1 MKTQLITTTTKITRR
16 YRFLLCTLLI
26 ATPIFYS
33 CDSFT
38 ETDMPVTEMN
48 ESAVFEDPAT
58 ATAAMT
64 NVYAQMRDGG
74 ILTGKASGAS
84 KVMGLYSD
92 ELSYWGQSTD
102 DSEKFYKN
110 TVAASTALIRDWWNT
125 TYSQIYAT
133 NSILEGLQSSN
144 ALEDDFKKQ
153 LTGEAKLVRGLLH
166 FYLVQLYGDIPY
178 ITTTDYTL
186 NIKVSRMPQNQVMQK
201 IIDDLE
207 EATTLLSEN
216 DPSEA
221 RVRPTVFAAK
231 AILARV
237 YLYNGNWGEAAN
249 SASAVLNASAYFV
262 WDQELAA
269 TFLKESTTTIW
280 QFSPRTAT
288 RNTDEASTF
297 IFNAGPPP
305 QVALNENLLA
315 AFEPG
320 DLRKTRWTKAI
331 TDGTTTWY
339 HANKYKKA
347 GNSAPQ
353 QEYAILLR
361 TAEQYLIRAEARA
374 QQGELIGAI
383 EDLNKVRSKAGLPD
397 TPATTKGALIA
408 AIVKERRVELFTE
421 YGHRFFDLKR
431 TGGLDAVLS
440 NTKASWNT
448 NDQLLPLPLEELRLN
463 GHLQPQNPGY

>member
-1 MKTQLITTTTKITRR
+1 MKTQIKKSTAKITVD
-16 YRFLLCTLLI
+16 YLFLLCILLI
-26 ATPIFYS
+26 ASTLFYS

-38 ETDMPVTEMN
+38 ETDFPLTEMN
-48 ESAVFEDPAT
+48 EAAVFEDAAT

-64 NVYAQMRDGG
+64 NVYAQMRDAGL
-74 ILTGKASGAS
+74 LTGKASGTS
-84 KVMGLYSD
+84 KVIGLYSD

-110 TVAASTALIRDWWNT
+110 TVTASTALVRDWWNA
-125 TYSQIYAT
+125 TYSQIYAI
-133 NSILEGLQSSN
+133 NSILEGLQASS
-144 ALEDDFKKQ
+144 ALEDDLTKQ

-166 FYLVQLYGDIPY
+166 FYMVQLYGAIPY
-178 ITTTDYTL
+178 ITTTDYTV
-186 NIKVSRMPQNQVMQK
+186 NIKATRMPENQVMQK
-201 IIDDLE
+201 IIADLE

-216 DPSEA
+216 DPSDL
-221 RVRPTVFAAK
+221 RVRPNVFAAK

-237 YLYNGNWGEAAN
+237 YLYNGDWAEAAN
-249 SASAVLNASAYFV
+249 NASAVLNASTFYA
-262 WDQELAA
+262 WDQELAS

-305 QVALNENLLA
+305 QVALTENLLA

-320 DLRKTRWTKAI
+320 DLRKTLWTKAI
-331 TDGTTTWY
+331 TDGSSTWY
-339 HANKYKKA
+339 HANKYKKV
-347 GNSAPQ
+347 GNSTPQ

-397 TPATTKGALIA
+397 TAAVTKATLIA

-431 TGGLDAVLS
+431 AGGLDAALS

-448 NDQLLPLPLEELRLN
+448 SDQLLPLPLEELRLN
-463 GHLQPQNPGY
+463 VHLQPQNPGY